1 MKKPVATMIRRPVSM
16 IVLIVLSLIP
26 SATASAEA
34 QHDSLRGDYSLTLTR
49 TCAVEGPEMIVPQGP
64 GGEQTGIG
72 GGGVIGPFTLQG
84 TVHYDGTGEGT
95 FTGRQTL
102 AVGTGPVGTGTAT
115 GSGNEIFVEQ
125 ATVHCAVTYTVNPNR
140 SVTQRMNCG
149 LAFTDGPH
157 AGHTATLNGIT
168 QEGQL
173 SPDGSVILLSHTAT
187 TMEIFTPHD
196 GPAAEIPRH
205 RICNGSGMATSLR

>member
-1 MKKPVATMIRRPVSM
+1 M
-16 IVLIVLSLIP
+16 IVLIVLLLVPNGI
-26 SATASAEA
+26 ATAEEP
-34 QHDSLRGDYSLTLTR
+34 HESLRGDYSLTLPR

-125 ATVHCAVTYTVNPNR
+125 ATAHCAVTYTVDPNR

-173 SPDGSVILLSHTAT
+173 SPDGSVLLLSQTASA
-187 TMEIFTPHD
+187 MEIFTPHD
-196 GPAAEIPRH
+196 GPAAEIPRQ
-205 RICNGSGMATSLR
+205 RICHGNGMATSLR

>member
-1 MKKPVATMIRRPVSM
+1 MKKPVATMNRRPVSM

-125 ATVHCAVTYTVNPNR
+125 ATVHCAVTSTVNPNR
-140 SVTQRMNCG
+140 SVTQRMNCT
-149 LAFTDGPH
+149 LTFTTGPH

-168 QEGQL
+168 QEGHL
-173 SPDGSVILLSHTAT
+173 SPDGSVLLLSHTAT

-205 RICNGSGMATSLR
+205 RICNGNGMATSLR

>member
-1 MKKPVATMIRRPVSM
+1 VKKPVATMIRRPVSM

-140 SVTQRMNCG
+140 SVTQRMNCT
-149 LAFTDGPH
+149 LTFTTGPH
-157 AGHTATLNGIT
+157 AGQTATLNGIT

-173 SPDGSVILLSHTAT
+173 SPDGSVLLLSHTAT
-187 TMEIFTPHD
+187 AMEIFIPD
-196 GPAAEIPRH
+196 YSEEAERPRQ
-205 RICNGSGMATSLR
+205 RICHGNGMAISLR